1 MPEGV
6 DAECGGDQEAEQ
18 EAADVGGYWRGG
30 PVAYQALHDEDPS
43 DGAGDDG
50 SVASAEVRSA
60 EEGGG
65 EGGQRVAGGGVP
77 SVRGWGIQ

>member
-1 MPEGV
+1 M
-6 DAECGGDQEAEQ
+6 GGC
-18 EAADVGGYWRGG
+18 WRGR
-30 PVAYQALHDEDPS
+30 PVACQALHDEDAG

-50 SVASAEVRSA
+50 SVASTEARAA

-77 SVRGWGIQ
+77 SLWRWEIQ

>member
-6 DAECGGDQEAEQ
+6 DAECGGDQ

-30 PVAYQALHDEDPS
+30 PVAYQALHDQNPS

-50 SVASAEVRSA
+50 SVASAEARAA
-60 EEGGG
+60 EDGGG
-65 EGGQRVAGGGVP
+65 QSRQRVAGGGVP
-77 SVRGWGIQ
+77 SLWGWEIQ

>member
-6 DAECGGDQEAEQ
+6 DAECGGEQEAEP

-30 PVAYQALHDEDPS
+30 PVAYQALHDEDSS
-43 DGAGDDG
+43 DGAGDDR

-60 EEGGG
+60 EEGGR
-65 EGGQRVAGGGVP
+65 EGG
-77 SVRGWGIQ
+77 